1 MLFSILS
8 KMSLPARNGK
18 PWRDD
23 EILQLLKGVQKK
35 KTTEELAEE
44 HQRTPGGIRSRLR
57 EIAADYYFNENR
69 PLEQIAKFT
78 GLDIDTI
85 SDAISKRQYRIDQ
98 QEKKIQANVNST
110 PVTSYFTQEVKEVEP
125 KKGGM
130 ISLLTEI
137 RDLMKEM
144 VSLMKEERH

>member
-1 MLFSILS
+1 
-8 KMSLPARNGK
+8 MSLPTRNGK
-18 PWRDD
+18 AWRDD

-57 EIAADYYFNENR
+57 EIAADYYFNENK
-69 PLEQIAKFT
+69 PLDQIAKFT
-78 GLDIDTI
+78 GLDVDTI
-85 SDAISKRQYRIDQ
+85 SDAIAKRQYRMDQ
-98 QEKKIQANVNST
+98 QEKKIQTKINPT
-110 PVTSYFTQEVKEVEP
+110 PVTSYFAEEAKQAEP
-125 KKGGM
+125 KKEGM

-144 VSLMKEERH
+144 VNILKETKQSTQNTLK

>member
-1 MLFSILS
+1 
-8 KMSLPARNGK
+8 MSLPARNGK

-23 EILQLLKGVQKK
+23 EILQLLKSVQKK

-57 EIAADYYFNENR
+57 EIAADYYFNENK
-69 PLEQIAKFT
+69 PLEQIAKIT
-78 GLDIDTI
+78 GLDIDSI

-110 PVTSYFTQEVKEVEP
+110 PVTSYFTQEIKEVEP
-125 KKGGM
+125 KKEGI

-144 VSLMKEERH
+144 VNILKETRQSTQNTLK